1 MSCTGYI
8 GTSTIE
14 EKIKLA
20 DLSAE
25 KMPLDS
31 FFERGIADD
40 DCGELVNLALCLPG
54 IDVLAVGPSACSKV
68 LYFRACKKG
77 RNERLFLLAVSS
89 ADFAAG
95 RHLEK
100 LENALEGLAASHR
113 PRAIIVYITCS
124 DILAGS
130 DFAGIASRMESK
142 YGIPVKV
149 LERGPLSRRRTLP
162 RERLCDIFVD
172 LLEMGVWKG
181 EKRHI
186 NLLGEAGKLPEE
198 SGLKRILTDYCCE
211 EIREFAALG
220 SYEAFEGMVDGKLNI
235 ALDRFGYDIA
245 ARMREKWDIPF
256 VFLPARYNMK
266 EIRSNYTAL
275 LEALHVIWDFSR
287 DSKEY
292 HRVAAEVSAELV
304 GKRIA
309 VGIGQR
315 SFELAH
321 ALARVGLDV
330 ASVFAEAIDK
340 RDMAYI
346 NALAAMGS
354 RAEVYLVSNVTGET
368 QAGGFEEIDI
378 AIGEKASFYCIKA
391 KAILASAGYRFGYED
406 IIGILEAM
414 R

>member
-8 GTSTIE
+8 GIGTIE

-31 FFERGIADD
+31 FFDRGIADD
-40 DCGELVNLALCLPG
+40 DCGELVNLALCVPG

-77 RNERLFLLAVSS
+77 LNERLFLLTVSS
-89 ADFAAG
+89 VDFAAG
-95 RHLEK
+95 KHLEK
-100 LENALEGLAASHR
+100 LEDVLEGITALHR
-113 PRAIIVYITCS
+113 SRAIIIYITCS
-124 DILAGS
+124 DIIAGS
-130 DFAGIASRMESK
+130 DFAGIAGRMESK
-142 YGIPVKV
+142 YGIPMKV
-149 LERGPLSRRRTLP
+149 FERGPLSRRRTLP
-162 RERLCDIFVD
+162 KERLCDIFVD
-172 LLEMGVWKG
+172 LLQMGARKG

-186 NLLGEAGKLPEE
+186 NLLGDAGKLPEE
-198 SGLKRILTDYCCE
+198 SGLKQILTDYCCE

-235 ALDRFGYDIA
+235 ALDRFGYDLA
-245 ARMREKWDIPF
+245 ARMHEKWHIPF

-266 EIRSNYTAL
+266 EIRSNYIAL
-275 LEALHVIWDFSR
+275 MEALHVKWDFSR
-287 DSKEY
+287 DSKKY
-292 HRVAAEVSAELV
+292 HKVAAEVSAELD

-321 ALARVGLDV
+321 ALANVGLDV
-330 ASVFAEAIDK
+330 AAVFAEAVGK
-340 RDMAYI
+340 PDMAYI
-346 NALAAMGS
+346 NALAAMDS
-354 RAEVYLVSNVTGET
+354 RAEVYLVSNVTGEK
-368 QAGGFEEIDI
+368 QAGGFEEINI

-391 KAILASAGYRFGYED
+391 KAILVSADYRFGYED